1 MQRDVRVSDVERERV
16 VTRLRRALGEGRLTL
31 TEFEERTTAAYAA
44 RTRGEL
50 ADLTAD
56 LPRDLW

>member
-1 MQRDVRVSDVERERV
+1 M
-16 VTRLRRALGEGRLTL
+16 TRLRRALGEGRLTL

-56 LPRDLW
+56 RPRDLW